1 MINDNVADTKIYLE
15 LDDELKK
22 VLDDNEL
29 SISDILQNEGIEAH
43 VMFGVTPYQTEDNA
57 RKKEPITIIIASS
70 VLIISVA
77 LAISKV
83 LNTLYNKPKVIKIYE
98 PVELRD
104 AKGNILM
111 NKEGNPIFKKI
122 EKYEI
127 LQPKFEERQEIKAT
141 FDPKNGIVIQISSET
156 KANCNS

>member
-1 MINDNVADTKIYLE
+1 MANDNVANTKIYLE
-15 LDDELKK
+15 LDDELKR

-29 SISDILQNEGIEAH
+29 NISDILQNGEIEA
-43 VMFGVTPYQTEDNA
+43 VVILGVAPYQSEDNA
-57 RKKEPITIIIASS
+57 RNKEPITIIIASS
-70 VLIISVA
+70 IAIISVA

-156 KANCNS
+156 KSES

>member
-1 MINDNVADTKIYLE
+1 MANDNVADTKIYLE
-15 LDDELKK
+15 LDDVLKR

-29 SISDILQNEGIEAH
+29 NISDILQNEEIEA
-43 VMFGVTPYQTEDNA
+43 VIILGVAPYQSEDNA
-57 RKKEPITIIIASS
+57 RNKEPITIIIASS
-70 VLIISVA
+70 IAVISVA

-83 LNTLYNKPKVIKIYE
+83 LNTLYNKPKVVKIYE

-111 NKEGNPIFKKI
+111 DNKGNPIFKKI

-127 LQPKFEERQEIKAT
+127 LQSKFEERHEIKAT
-141 FDPKNGIVIQISSET
+141 FDPKNGIIIQISSET
-156 KANCNS
+156 KANCSN

>member
-1 MINDNVADTKIYLE
+1 M
-15 LDDELKK
+15 DDELKR

-29 SISDILQNEGIEAH
+29 NISDILQNEEIEA
-43 VMFGVTPYQTEDNA
+43 VVILGVAPYQSEDNA
-57 RKKEPITIIIASS
+57 RNKEPITIIIASS
-70 VLIISVA
+70 IAIISVA

-127 LQPKFEERQEIKAT
+127 LQHKFEERQEIKAT

-156 KANCNS
+156 KSES